1 MTSANVTVMNDNVKP
16 VDYRVDELARQA
28 GTTVRNVR
36 AYQDRGLLPPP
47 RRAGR
52 IVLYSEDHLV
62 RLRLIGALLERGY
75 TLANIAELLAAWQR
89 GQDVGALLG
98 LGAVLGRSWSEE
110 PAAEVTASELAAAL
124 PGTAVDAAVLGRAV
138 DVGILEPAGPDRY
151 RVLNPRALEVG
162 ALLLASGVPLDEVLA
177 AARRLRDD
185 VGDVARLFVDLVE
198 VHVFDPL
205 GDLPPAAEVPRLARL
220 VERLRPL
227 ALQVVEVE
235 LARAMEREVAD
246 RLGEHLDRF
255 AARGGTS

>member
-1 MTSANVTVMNDNVKP
+1 MALSTDGGADGGTH
-16 VDYRVDELARQA
+16 YRIDELARVA

-47 RRAGR
+47 RREGR
-52 IVLYSEDHLV
+52 IVLYSEDHLG

-75 TLANIAELLAAWQR
+75 TLANIAELLAAWER

-98 LGAVLGRSWSEE
+98 LGAVLGQSWSEE

-124 PGTAVDAAVLGRAV
+124 PGSAIDGSVLGRAAE
-138 DVGILEPAGPDRY
+138 VGILEPVGPDRY
-151 RVLNPRALEVG
+151 RVLNARALEIG
-162 ALLLASGVPLDEVLA
+162 ALLLASGVPLEAVLE

-185 VGDVARLFVDLVE
+185 VADVARLFVDLVE

-205 GDLPPAAEVPRLARL
+205 GDLPPATEVPRLARL

-235 LARAMEREVAD
+235 LARALERDVTD
-246 RLGEHLDRF
+246 RLGEHLERF
-255 AARGGTS
+255 ARRGATP